1 MLKDKK
7 FDLALVTGATSGI
20 GEALCALLA
29 EKGISL
35 IITGRDAEKL
45 TMLKEK
51 FAKKVPVMA
60 LKADLVKNDD
70 RSEINQVIKKM
81 TPDLVINNAGFG
93 LYGDALDHPVEKQ
106 LNMFEVNSKAY
117 LEFTLTAIQALLSKK
132 KCGTILN
139 VSSVAAYF
147 VFPGFS
153 VYAASKACVN
163 SFSESLDYEYKSRG
177 IRILAACP
185 GYIKTN
191 FGERAAGHIVRKANK
206 ISGMD
211 VDFAAQEIWSQIQS
225 GKSINIFNW
234 KYRLAKLLSQ
244 ILPKSWIAPFL
255 YREMLAKKNS

>member
-1 MLKDKK
+1 MSKDKR

-20 GEALCALLA
+20 GEALCHLLA
-29 EKGISL
+29 EEGISL
-35 IITGRDAEKL
+35 IITGRDDEKL
-45 TMLKEK
+45 SLLKEK
-51 FAKKVPVMA
+51 FSKKVSVMSIS
-60 LKADLVKNDD
+60 ADLAKVDD
-70 RSEINQVIKKM
+70 RTELTRIIKRM

-93 LYGDALDHPVEKQ
+93 LYGDALDLPIEKQ
-106 LNMFEVNSKAY
+106 LNMFDVNSKTY
-117 LEFTLTAIQALLSKK
+117 LELTLTAIQSLLSKK

-163 SFSESLDYEYKSRG
+163 SFSESLDFEYKGRG
-177 IRILAACP
+177 IRILVSCP

-191 FGERAAGHIVRKANK
+191 FGERAAGHPVKKPNK

-211 VDFAAQEIWSQIQS
+211 VNFAAQEIWRQIQS
-225 GKSINIFNW
+225 GQSIRIFNW
-234 KYRLAKLLSQ
+234 KYRLAKLFSQ
-244 ILPKSWIAPFL
+244 FLPKSWIAPFL